1 MTSLL
6 AKILRR
12 PTDCL
17 SVASCLHDPAKRSET
32 SISTKDNRQE
42 DGNLF
47 LGGWDQAFS
56 DRNRIKGINTVSCWQ
71 ATQVLQYFC
80 STTRYAVD
88 EQQSDQTLHSLA
100 FQSNSYNSI
109 VSNRFFPT
117 ISDENSSAYA
127 SYYVRLLQASRPF
140 SRVPYANHRDCFPTH
155 VLCGVTSRIRFFEAL
170 DLSGHI
176 GVDFWHVRTRSAT
189 KIPQLLHTREH
200 NHQFL

>member
-1 MTSLL
+1 MIQRSDPKPRSAPKITVKKMEIFFSVVGIKLL
-6 AKILRR
+6 VIEIELK
-12 PTDCL
+12 
-17 SVASCLHDPAKRSET
+17 ASIQSRAGRLHRY
-32 SISTKDNRQE
+32 
-42 DGNLF
+42 F
-47 LGGWDQAFS
+47 
-56 DRNRIKGINTVSCWQ
+56 
-71 ATQVLQYFC
+71 QYFC

-140 SRVPYANHRDCFPTH
+140 SRVPCANHRDCFPTH